1 MQNVLEMSAVRLSSA
16 YAAGE
21 LSPVEVVEAALRAVE
36 DVDPLLNAFCL
47 VEGDEALGAA
57 RESQERW
64 ARGAGRGPLDGVPTT
79 VKDLLLT
86 RGRPTLRGSLLVD
99 EAGPWD
105 EDAPSVA
112 RLKEAGAV
120 LVGRTTT
127 PEFGWKGVT
136 DSPRTGVTVNPWDTS
151 RTAGGSSG
159 GSAAAV
165 AAGLG
170 ALSVGTDGGGSVRIP
185 ASFCGIVG
193 LKPTYG
199 LVPLYPASPFGTLA
213 HAGPMTRT
221 VADAA
226 AMLDA
231 VSGYDPRDWSAL
243 PTPAG
248 SFLER
253 LAGPDQAAGLR
264 VAFSPDLGYGV
275 NDPEVEHTVRAAVRV
290 LADLGA
296 HVEEV
301 ELGEEDPV
309 WAYHVLWFSG
319 AAAVVR
325 GHGEDA
331 LERID
336 PSLRAALERHHGFTA
351 QDYLD
356 ATACRMAWGRRM
368 GLLHETYDVLVTPTL
383 PRAAFEAGT
392 DVPAGSASR
401 DWTSWTPYSYPF
413 NLTQQPAVTVPCGF
427 TGEGLPVGLQIVGPR
442 HGDQRVLDVA
452 AAYEAATGWGARR
465 PPVTAAT
472 GGPRSSATTPEGSA
486 P

>member
-1 MQNVLEMSAVRLSSA
+1 MQDVLELSAVQLSSA

-21 LSPVEVVEAALRAVE
+21 LSPVEVVEATLRAIGS
-36 DVDPLLNAFCL
+36 VDPVLNAFCL
-47 VEGDEALGAA
+47 VEGDEALRSA

-64 ARGAGRGPLDGVPTT
+64 ARGEGRGPLDGVPAT
-79 VKDLLLT
+79 VKDLLLS
-86 RGRPTLRGSLLVD
+86 RGRPTLRGSLLID
-99 EAGPWD
+99 ETGPWD

-112 RLKEAGAV
+112 RLREAGAV

-136 DSPRTGVTVNPWDTS
+136 DSPRTGVTVNPWDTA

-165 AAGLG
+165 AARLG
-170 ALSVGTDGGGSVRIP
+170 PLSVGTDGGGSVRIP

-213 HAGPMTRT
+213 HAGPLTRT

-226 AMLDA
+226 AMLDV
-231 VSGYDPRDWSAL
+231 VSGFDARDWSAL
-243 PTPAG
+243 PTPTG

-253 LAGPDQAAGLR
+253 LAGPEHAAGLR

-275 NDPEVEHTVRAAVRV
+275 NDPEVERSVREAVGV

-296 HVEEV
+296 VVEEV
-301 ELGEEDPV
+301 ELGEEDPA

-319 AAAVVR
+319 AASVVAA
-325 GHGEDA
+325 HGAGA
-331 LERID
+331 LDRID
-336 PSLRAALERHHGFTA
+336 PSLRAALGRHHGFSA

-368 GLLHETYDVLVTPTL
+368 GLLHERYDVLVTPTL
-383 PRAAFEAGT
+383 PRTAFEAGT
-392 DVPAGSASR
+392 DVPAGSPSP

-413 NLTQQPAVTVPCGF
+413 NLTQQPAVTVPCGL
-427 TGEGLPVGLQIVGPR
+427 TDEGLPVGLQIVGPR

-452 AAYEAATGWGARR
+452 AAYEAAAGRGVPR
-465 PPVTAAT
+465 PPVAARSTAAVA
-472 GGPRSSATTPEGSA
+472 GRSTP
-486 P
+486 

>member
-1 MQNVLEMSAVRLSSA
+1 MQDVLELSALQLSAA

-21 LSPVEVVEAALRAVE
+21 LSPVEVVEATLRAIE
-36 DVDPLLNAFCL
+36 TVDPVLNAFCL
-47 VEGDEALGAA
+47 VEGDEALRGA
-57 RESQERW
+57 RDSQERW
-64 ARGAGRGPLDGVPTT
+64 ARGEGRGPLDGVPTT
-79 VKDLLLT
+79 VKDLLLA

-99 EAGPWD
+99 DAGPWD

-136 DSPRTGVTVNPWDTS
+136 DSPGTGVTVNPWDTA
-151 RTAGGSSG
+151 RTPGGSSG

-165 AAGLG
+165 AARLG

-213 HAGPMTRT
+213 HAGPLTRT

-231 VSGYDPRDWSAL
+231 LSGYDPRDWSAL
-243 PTPAG
+243 PTPTG
-248 SFLER
+248 SFLGR
-253 LAGPDQAAGLR
+253 LAGPERAAGLR
-264 VAFSPDLGYGV
+264 VAFSPDLGYGA
-275 NDPEVEHTVRAAVRV
+275 NDPGVERSVRAAVGV
-290 LADLGA
+290 LAELGA
-296 HVEEV
+296 VVEEV
-301 ELGEEDPV
+301 ELGQEDPV

-319 AAAVVR
+319 AAAVVA
-325 GHGEDA
+325 GCGAGA

-368 GLLHETYDVLVTPTL
+368 GLLHERYDVLVTPTL
-383 PRAAFEAGT
+383 PRTAFEAGT
-392 DVPAGSASR
+392 DVPAGSPSQ

-413 NLTQQPAVTVPCGF
+413 NLTQQPAVTVPCGLSA
-427 TGEGLPVGLQIVGPR
+427 EGLPVGLQIVGPR
-442 HGDQRVLDVA
+442 HGDQRVLDAA
-452 AAYEAATGWGARR
+452 AAYEAAAGHGALR
-465 PPVTAAT
+465 PPAAA
-472 GGPRSSATTPEGSA
+472 RSSAAVPVRSTP
-486 P
+486 